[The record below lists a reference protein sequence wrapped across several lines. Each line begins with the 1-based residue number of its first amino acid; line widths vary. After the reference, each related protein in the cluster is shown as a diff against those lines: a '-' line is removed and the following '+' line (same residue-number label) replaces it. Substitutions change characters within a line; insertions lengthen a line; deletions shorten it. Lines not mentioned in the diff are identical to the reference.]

1 MLSALGGS
9 GRLAFGALIGAAVA
23 ALLAAQASTAERPRG
38 LEPTDGGEIVVVRGS
53 EQPVRTATA
62 TGTTS
67 SPSSGSSGP
76 TTTTTT
82 SSSSGTTTTTTT
94 TTGVTTTSHV
104 TTTTTVRPT
113 TTTTRRPTTTTTT
126 TTTRRPCGI
135 IFC

>member
-9 GRLAFGALIGAAVA
+9 GRLAFGALIGAAIA
-23 ALLAAQASTAERPRG
+23 ALLAHASTAERPRG
-38 LEPTDGGEIVVVRGS
+38 LEPADGGEIVVVRGS
-53 EQPVRTATA
+53 EQPIRTATA

-67 SPSSGSSGP
+67 SSRSGSSSTNTP
-76 TTTTTT
+76 TTT

-94 TTGVTTTSHV
+94 TTGVTTTSNV
-104 TTTTTVRPT
+104 TTTTTTRPT